1 MQPSPS
7 IIYQAAKL
15 GDLPQLRQDFAFAQE
30 LDARGTAPGRLY
42 GNSSGAL
49 VALAHGIALAARS
62 NPAMF
67 TPQATHALSDFAA
80 FFQGVRGGQIRRI
93 NWRGLQYGIYNLR
106 PLHAWLRDRLTAY
119 TGRSDIMLSEL
130 GVSVYLCTQD
140 RDGFP
145 VFFGPPAPGL
155 EAIYHNCR
163 TRVEDAPAADACIAA
178 LCTMLSTEP
187 GLVNGHYYKDG
198 RPAFPDISGMVLDM
212 EAADPRPLIKSVPYV
227 PLPTWPSNALT
238 QPFIMHRWQEQNQA
252 ALTGCYNDLLLKH
265 RELLA
270 AQQKTALPAEA
281 PAVPAPRVRHVDIP
295 YIGSTEL
302 GTNMRQN
309 QANKA
314 ALMEQFRDLGAPQLD
329 GFDFARPFNLIYGA
343 GGFSGLLGGLVMSRL
358 VDARQA
364 NISRVYGCSAGVLNG
379 LFHAVVLGARR
390 HPELYTDRALHALDD
405 LEGFFQRISPGI
417 LYRINKTPRS
427 LYRALVN
434 FGPLRRELARYLEA
448 WTGLPHGESITFQ
461 DIRLPFRAAGAR
473 GSDGYLDI
481 FGMPD
486 GLEMRFAGRTIR
498 PINCAIVD
506 AVVGGMAQP
515 FYITPPVIQGETYYD
530 GGAAF
535 YDIGYFAAALD
546 PAPISLL
553 NMHFCEPPSKSYGFD
568 ERPTLGRIA
577 FDTHNFTFPEE
588 RRRMRRLVD
597 LFYEHQAV
605 V

>member
-15 GDLPQLRQDFAFAQE
+15 GDLPQLRQDFAFAQG

-42 GNSSGAL
+42 GNSAGAL
-49 VALAHGIALAARS
+49 AALAHGIVLAARA
-62 NPAMF
+62 NPAIF
-67 TPQATHALSDFAA
+67 TSQATHALDDFAA
-80 FFQGVRGGQIRRI
+80 FFQNVRGGQIRRI
-93 NWRGLQYGIYNLR
+93 NWRGLQYGIYNLQ
-106 PLHAWLRDRLTAY
+106 PLHAWLRDRLADY
-119 TGRSDIMLSEL
+119 TGRPDTRL
-130 GVSVYLCTQD
+130 GALGFSIYLCTQD

-155 EAIYHNCR
+155 ETVYHNCR

-178 LCTMLSTEP
+178 LSTMLSTEP
-187 GLVNGHYYKDG
+187 ALVNGHYYKDG

-212 EAADPRPLIKSVPYV
+212 EAADPRPLIKSDPYV

-238 QPFIMHRWQEQNQA
+238 QPFIMHRWQERNQA
-252 ALTGCYNDLLLKH
+252 ALTGYYNDLRVRSGGAGLGP
-265 RELLA
+265 A
-270 AQQKTALPAEA
+270 PTTGGYDLPA
-281 PAVPAPRVRHVDIP
+281 PTPPVPVVRHVDIP

-343 GGFSGLLGGLVMSRL
+343 GGFSGLLAGLVMSRL

-390 HPELYTDRALHALDD
+390 HPELYTDRALRALDD
-405 LEGFFQRISPGI
+405 LESFFQRISPAV
-417 LYRINKTPRS
+417 LYRVNKTPRA

-434 FGPLRRELARYLEA
+434 FGPLRQELAHYLEA
-448 WTGLPHGESITFQ
+448 WTGRSQGESITFQ
-461 DIRLPFRAAGAR
+461 DIRLPFCAAGAR

-481 FGMPD
+481 FGLPD
-486 GLEMRFAGRTIR
+486 GLEMRFAGRTLR

-506 AVVGGMAQP
+506 AVLGGMAQP

-530 GGAAF
+530 GGV
-535 YDIGYFAAALD
+535 I
-546 PAPISLL
+546 
-553 NMHFCEPPSKSYGFD
+553 
-568 ERPTLGRIA
+568 
-577 FDTHNFTFPEE
+577 
-588 RRRMRRLVD
+588 
-597 LFYEHQAV
+597 
-605 V
+605 